1 MQAVTTVLAVEYAG
15 LTVIG
20 HVREHNEDRLGWV
33 AIDGEA
39 PYVTP
44 AEEHNLAASVARS
57 GLGLVFAVADGLGGY
72 GGGEV
77 ASGMAVES
85 SLGQAQRSLAAG
97 GRVPGILRD
106 AFNRANQAILDAAI
120 SGQGGRKMQSTLS
133 TLVMTPGEA
142 HLGHVGDSRV
152 YRRRAGELELLTT
165 DHSQVM
171 ELLTTDHSQVM
182 ELLRMHIITPEQAI
196 EHPARYALTRSVG
209 GNLMVRT
216 DIRNESLERQ
226 DTFLLCSDGLWSNVT
241 SSEITAALA
250 EPPAETCR
258 ALVDLALERGGE
270 DNATAMVVRVRE
282 AGQRPEAP
290 QGWRRLFS

>member
-1 MQAVTTVLAVEYAG
+1 M
-15 LTVIG
+15 I
-20 HVREHNEDRLGWV
+20 
-33 AIDGEA
+33 
-39 PYVTP
+39 
-44 AEEHNLAASVARS
+44 AESVARS

-77 ASGMAVES
+77 ASGMAVEATLS
-85 SLGQAQRSLAAG
+85 QAQRSLAGG
-97 GRVPGILRD
+97 GRVPGTLRD

-120 SGQGGRKMQSTLS
+120 EGQGGRKMQSTLS
-133 TLVMTPGEA
+133 ALVITPGEA

-152 YRRRAGELELLTT
+152 YRRREGEL
-165 DHSQVM
+165 

-209 GNLMVRT
+209 GDITVRT
-216 DIRNESLERQ
+216 EVRNERLDPD
-226 DTFLLCSDGLWSNVT
+226 DTFLLCSDGLWSNIT
-241 SSEITAALA
+241 SSEIAEALSQSPTDA
-250 EPPAETCR
+250 CR
-258 ALVDLALERGGE
+258 RLVDLALGRGGD
-270 DNATAMVVRVRE
+270 DNATAMVIRVRE

>member
-1 MQAVTTVLAVEYAG
+1 MQTVTAGLAVECAG

-33 AIDGEA
+33 AIDGEP

-44 AEEHNLAASVARS
+44 AAETGIPGTSVSS

-77 ASGMAVES
+77 ASGMAVDAI
-85 SLGQAQRSLAAG
+85 LGHTQRILAGG
-97 GRVPGILRD
+97 GRVAGTLRD
-106 AFNRANQAILDAAI
+106 AFNRANHAILDAAI

-133 TLVMTPGEA
+133 ALVFTPGEA

-152 YRRRAGELELLTT
+152 YRRRDGDLELLT
-165 DHSQVM
+165 S
-171 ELLTTDHSQVM
+171 DHSQVM
-182 ELLRMHIITPEQAI
+182 ELLRLHIITPEEAI

-209 GNLMVRT
+209 GDITVRVDVRSERLET
-216 DIRNESLERQ
+216 DDI
-226 DTFLLCSDGLWSNVT
+226 FLLCSDGLWSNVT
-241 SSEITAALA
+241 SSEIAEALS
-250 EPPAETCR
+250 EPPADACR
-258 ALVDLALERGGE
+258 RLVDLALERGGD
-270 DNATAMVVRVRE
+270 DNATAMAIRVRE
-282 AGQRPEAP
+282 AGQRPETP

>member
-1 MQAVTTVLAVEYAG
+1 MQAVTTALAVEYAG

-33 AIDGEA
+33 VVDGEQ

-44 AEEHNLAASVARS
+44 AEEHNLAPAVSTSVQ
-57 GLGLVFAVADGLGGY
+57 GFVFAVADGLGGY
-72 GGGEV
+72 GGGDV
-77 ASGMAVES
+77 ASGMAVEA

-97 GRVPGILRD
+97 GRIPGILRD
-106 AFNRANQAILDAAI
+106 AFNRANQTILDAAI
-120 SGQGGRKMQSTLS
+120 EGRGGRKMQSTLS
-133 TLVMTPGEA
+133 ALVITPGEA

-152 YRRRAGELELLTT
+152 YRRREGEL
-165 DHSQVM
+165 

-196 EHPARYALTRSVG
+196 GHPARYALTRSVG
-209 GNLMVRT
+209 GGLMVHT
-216 DIRNESLERQ
+216 DVRNERLEPD

-241 SSEITAALA
+241 SSEIAAALA
-250 EPPAETCR
+250 QPPAETCR